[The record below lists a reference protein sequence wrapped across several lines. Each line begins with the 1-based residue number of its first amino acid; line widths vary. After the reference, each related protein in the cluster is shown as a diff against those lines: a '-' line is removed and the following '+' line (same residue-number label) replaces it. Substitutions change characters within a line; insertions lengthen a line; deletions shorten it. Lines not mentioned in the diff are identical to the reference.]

1 MTARPNER
9 PLTDTTMTT
18 RHLKTLFVATAA
30 LAASTW
36 IATLDVRAEQA
47 TNASAGVYTAAQ
59 AARGLTTYDS
69 SCASCH
75 ELSKFKGAEFTKAW
89 TGKPLADLHTAV
101 LSMPMDAPGSLKPA
115 EYAEIL
121 AYFLSINGYPAGQAE
136 LQGTEAAIKAIMLDV
151 KK

>member
-1 MTARPNER
+1 MRGPS
-9 PLTDTTMTT
+9 DIIMTT
-18 RHLKTLFVATAA
+18 RHSKTLFVAAAA
-30 LAASTW
+30 LAASSW

-47 TNASAGVYTAAQ
+47 KNASEGIYTAAQ
-59 AARGLTTYDS
+59 ASRGQTTYDS

-75 ELSKFKGAEFTKAW
+75 ELSKFKGPEFTKAW

-101 LSMPMDAPGSLKPA
+101 VSMPMDAPGSLKPA

-121 AYFLSINGYPAGQAE
+121 AYFLSINGYPAGQTD
-136 LQGTEAAIKAIMLDV
+136 LDGSEAAIKAITLDV

>member
-1 MTARPNER
+1 
-9 PLTDTTMTT
+9 MTT
-18 RHLKTLFVATAA
+18 RHPKTLIIAAAA
-30 LAASTW
+30 LAASSW

-47 TNASAGVYTAAQ
+47 KNASEGVYTAAQ
-59 AARGLTTYDS
+59 ASQGQNLYDS

-75 ELSKFKGAEFTKAW
+75 ELSKFKGPEFTKAW

-101 LSMPMDAPGSLKPA
+101 LSMPMDAPGSLKPN

-121 AYFLSINGYPAGQAE
+121 AYFLSINGYPAGQTE
-136 LQGTEAAIKAIMLDV
+136 LAGTEAAIKAITLDAV